1 MAPPLLHTRSGCI
14 AIASHDTKTI
24 YVGGGALTKTGNL
37 TIEKFDHQSGDWS
50 DIGVTLKEEV
60 KSSSSHLVLFNDT
73 DGVTLPVGVP
83 ISM

>member
-37 TIEKFDHQSGDWS
+37 TIEKFDH
-50 DIGVTLKEEV
+50 
-60 KSSSSHLVLFNDT
+60 
-73 DGVTLPVGVP
+73 
-83 ISM
+83 